1 MARILIVGGGCRG
14 LRLAGSL
21 AQEGNAVRV
30 TTRAETGREGIEA
43 AGAECW
49 IGTPD
54 RLATLRGSLDRVA
67 VLCWMLG
74 TATGPAEELEALF
87 TTRLEYLL
95 TQAIDT
101 TVRGF
106 VYERR
111 GSVAEELLAGGE
123 RLARSMTSRNEI
135 PLALVGAEPAAVD
148 EWLAG
153 ARAAIAGLLQA
164 S

>member
-14 LRLAGSL
+14 LALARSL
-21 AQEGNAVRV
+21 LAEGNAVRI
-30 TTRAETGREGIEA
+30 TTRAEPSRRAIEA

-67 VLCWMLG
+67 VLCWLLG
-74 TATGPAEELEALF
+74 NARGGEQELDALF
-87 TTRLEYLL
+87 GTRLEYLL
-95 TQAIDT
+95 MQAIDT

-111 GSVAEELLAGGE
+111 GCAPAPLLAGGE
-123 RLARSMTSRNEI
+123 RIVTTMTARNRI
-135 PLALVGAEPAAVD
+135 PVAFLDADPAAREV
-148 EWLAG
+148 WLAE
-153 ARAAIAGLLQA
+153 ACAAVSGLLA
-164 S
+164 PG